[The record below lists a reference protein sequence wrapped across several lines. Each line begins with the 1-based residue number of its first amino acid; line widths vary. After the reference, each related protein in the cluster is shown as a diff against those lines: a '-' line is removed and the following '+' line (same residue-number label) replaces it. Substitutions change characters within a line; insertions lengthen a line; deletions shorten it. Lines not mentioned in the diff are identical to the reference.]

1 MKITLSAFKV
11 LLLCTTFIFAD
22 YTSTSAQ
29 VTIVSDG
36 FDDGNITTSPAW
48 SNNTSAFTVSS
59 SSPLLGTHSLVTNT
73 GNTPS
78 SINTLYASST
88 NLTTANYT
96 WNLLYR
102 ANTNSNPDEL
112 PYGAAITAGTN
123 HWRFWIAANSTN
135 ATTCDGFYI
144 SHSAGNLKF
153 ARKRNNSTWDIAT
166 YAISLNTTYSIKVVR
181 RFDGYWDFYVD
192 AGSSEATTIRWS
204 GWATDVFNS
213 GNSDIYMLL
222 HANETSANRFKFDNA
237 GLFSK
242 SLTIGLLSN
251 GIFNGAIE
259 EGSTNVPVFGFSAS
273 AVGTIT
279 LEDVQIQ
286 NTNSNSQGNFVN
298 FKLYKSVDND
308 FSTTGDNTLLNGLTF
323 SLNGDEVFIENIN
336 TTIDNNTTANFFL
349 TLDNINN
356 NGGSPPPNIQF
367 SMTCNGDCGVPY
379 STVVTT
385 NADVVNNFSIAGN
398 NYDILRVFTWKNT
411 TTVGDFSDNWQNSS
425 AWEPNRTNPNV
436 NDVLVFSKGGSV
448 TPLNIPV
455 QNAKRIVIRNNTNVT
470 INTSSLSNASA
481 TLTVGNGNG
490 DDFEIEAGSSLNVT
504 STGNTLSIVIPTG
517 TSAGISG
524 NLNFSGKN
532 HVISAADLNAIK
544 FKSGAKFTGGTG
556 LTGNAFGSSVAS
568 SVIFESGSILEDQVG
583 LDYFSAQNVIVF
595 NAGSTYK
602 HATSNTASLNNKT
615 VSNFELASGATFSLN
630 TNTLNVQG
638 DILGTGTLVM
648 TSGILNLLGHY
659 TNTGTLTPGTGTI
672 NYAGQNQNV
681 KAGNYANVNFS
692 NTGTKTLLGNL
703 VFATNNARTLN
714 LDNGVELLCA
724 NNTITS
730 NTASSVININ
740 GYLITSN
747 VNGLSGSTS
756 TTLRNTN
763 NPSITLANTSTIEYN
778 STSSQAITARTDYAN
793 LIASGTGTKNAGNLT
808 INGSL
813 QINSGVILNMSTN
826 AVAGSFTTSGTG
838 ILRYSNT
845 GTTPLPAGL
854 TWSFTVDAN
863 GSSQNVVGG
872 TYTNLTMTGSGTKTA
887 RGNISVSDNLN
898 INSGRTFTMSTF
910 LLQQVGTTSGTGTL
924 RTDNTTA
931 NPIPSNI
938 TWSYTV
944 LYNGASQ
951 TVVPG
956 NYKGLSIAGSGT
968 KTAAANINMD
978 GALNIASSN
987 VFNVQSF
994 LIYGITSTVGTG
1006 RLTTLNTSNQPLP
1019 SNFTWTFTVEYAA
1032 TNADQ
1037 YVVPGDYTSLIFSG
1051 ARTTNNL
1058 YVANNANINLS
1069 SSLTATAT
1077 FTSGAYIVTGNTFIY
1092 DGAAQNITAF
1102 TYNNL
1107 SIEGTGDKTASGN
1120 ITVNN
1125 NLNIATGRILLM
1137 STRQLFG
1144 VISTSGEGTLR
1155 TAYTSTNAIPSND
1168 TWSFTVDYNT
1178 SSSQIIVAGNYSN
1191 LIVSGT
1197 RTSNSI
1203 TLINGG
1209 TISVSNTFTP
1219 SATFTSGNYIRT
1231 NNTFNFNGD
1240 AQNIPAF
1247 TFNNLTLSGND
1258 DKTLT
1263 GTVQILGLL
1272 NLDNRSLN
1280 LANNTLQIAGSFSR
1294 TNASIIAGTCQSPS
1308 GSIEVSGAG
1317 AQVQIGLNETNYHVN
1332 NFTVNRTNNV
1342 ELISDISIHQTLTL
1356 TNGSLI
1362 SNAKLIFDDATTP
1375 IVRTTGTLSLNSDAS
1390 LQFGDCST
1398 SGASFTL
1405 PNDLFVNTNFKNLI
1419 INRTNGIVLGNQ
1431 MISLSGTLRLLA
1443 GTLNS
1448 NNNLTL
1454 ISNASSTA
1462 RVDSIKCLECDVIGN
1477 VRVERYIPGGV
1488 GKRRW
1493 RLLSSP
1499 INVNGFTPASDIIDD
1514 ILVTGPGGA
1523 SKGFDASPNNNGS
1536 IKTYRESDPGSSNSG
1551 WVIPSKIDTSFQTG
1565 KGLCVFVRGDRNVAE
1580 PFNAF
1585 APSNNVTMD
1594 FTGKLNVGNIALPVT
1609 YTNTG
1614 SSSDGWNLVANP
1626 YASQINWNASNGW
1639 TASNLQ
1645 TKIWLYN
1652 PTTGT
1657 YGIYDHHLNL
1667 GTNGSTPYIA
1677 SGQSFFVKAT
1687 AANASLMIKESAKVD
1702 SIPTN
1707 FFRPSSI
1714 SNLLRIKLNKDS
1726 LNSDE
1731 AVLYLSE
1738 TGTGGKD
1745 DASDA
1750 QKFFND
1756 EMNFYLRSKTGF
1768 NLAINEHPI
1777 PVGFDTVY
1785 ASIFSYAGENIWTGD
1800 YELSFSGIESFANN
1814 IDLYLEDT
1822 YLNKIIEIRSVNT
1835 YSFQLTEDVASMGNN
1850 RFRIL
1855 IGRNNNPTGVD
1866 QNIVKNNFNV
1876 YPNPFNNDL
1885 NVRIERELKA
1895 NLVEYNVYNQ
1905 FGQKVLDGKQ
1915 NIDNYIFN
1923 INTSNLASGIYFIS
1937 IKTDEFIETKKLIKK

>member
-1 MKITLSAFKV
+1 MKLSQVRNKV
-11 LLLCTTFIFAD
+11 QLLLLLLLFALNA
-22 YTSTSAQ
+22 TAQ
-29 VTIVSDG
+29 VTIINDS
-36 FDDGNITTSPAW
+36 FDDGNISASPTW
-48 SNNTSAFTVSS
+48 SNNTNRFTVSS
-59 SSPLLGTHSLVTNT
+59 SSPLSGSHSLVTNT
-73 GNTPS
+73 SNNVS
-78 SINTLYASST
+78 SIHTMYATNT
-88 NLTTANYT
+88 NLTSANYT

-102 ANTNSNPDEL
+102 ANTNNNPDEL
-112 PYGAAITAGTN
+112 AYGAAINSGHN
-123 HWRFWIAANSTN
+123 HWRFWIAANSTD
-135 ATTCDGFYI
+135 ATNCEGFYI

-153 ARKRNNSTWDIAT
+153 ARKKNNGTWDIAT
-166 YAISLNTTYSIKVVR
+166 FAISLNTTYSIKIVR
-181 RFDGYWDFYVD
+181 RYDGYWDWYVD
-192 AGSSEATTIRWS
+192 AGTAEATTNRWS

-251 GIFNGAIE
+251 GVFNGAIE
-259 EGSTNVPVFGFSAS
+259 EGATDVPVFGFSAS
-273 AVGTIT
+273 AIGTIT

-308 FSTTGDNTLLNGLTF
+308 FSTTGDNTLINGLTF
-323 SLNGDEVFIENIN
+323 SLNGNEVFIENIN
-336 TTIDNNTTANFFL
+336 TTINNNSTVNFFL

-385 NADVVNNFSIAGN
+385 NADVVNDFSIAGN

-411 TTVGDFSDNWQNSS
+411 TTVGDFTDNWQNSS
-425 AWEPNRTNPNV
+425 AWEPNRTSPNV

-455 QNAKRIVIRNNTNVT
+455 QTAKRIVIRNNTNVT

-481 TLTVGNGNG
+481 TLTVGNGNA

-504 STGNTLSIVIPTG
+504 STGNTLSIVIPSG
-517 TSAGISG
+517 TTAGIAGNLTFSG
-524 NLNFSGKN
+524 NN
-532 HVISAADLNAIK
+532 HVISAADANAIK
-544 FKSGAKFTGGTG
+544 FKSGSKFTGGNA
-556 LTGNAFGSSVAS
+556 LTGNAFGSSVPS
-568 SVIFESGSILEDQVG
+568 SVIFESGSTLEDQVG
-583 LDYFSAQNVIVF
+583 LDYFSAQNVISF

-602 HATSNTASLNNKT
+602 HASSSTASLNNKT

-630 TNTLNVQG
+630 ANTLTVQG

-648 TSGILNLLGHY
+648 TSGELNLLGNY
-659 TNTGTLTPGTGTI
+659 TNTGTLTAGTGTI
-672 NYAGQNQNV
+672 NYAGENQNV
-681 KAGNYANVNFS
+681 KAANYANINFTYS
-692 NTGTKTLLGNL
+692 GIKTLLGNI
-703 VFATNNARTLN
+703 VFAISNARTLN
-714 LDNGVELLCA
+714 LENGVQLVCGA
-724 NNTITS
+724 NTITA

-756 TTLRNTN
+756 TTLRSTN
-763 NPSITLANTSTIEYN
+763 SPSITLANTSTIEYN
-778 STSSQAITARTDYAN
+778 SSSTQAISARTDYAN
-793 LIASGTGTKNAGNLT
+793 LIASGTGTKNAGSLT

-813 QINSGVILNMSTN
+813 QVNSGVILNMSTN
-826 AVAGSFTTSGTG
+826 AIAGSFTTTGTG
-838 ILRYSNT
+838 TLRYSNT

-863 GSSQNVVGG
+863 GSSQSVVGG
-872 TYTNLTMTGSGTKTA
+872 TYTNLTLTGSGTKTA
-887 RGNISVSDNLN
+887 RGNISVSSNLN
-898 INSGRTFTMSTF
+898 INAGRTFTMGTF

-924 RTDNTTA
+924 RTDNTSA
-931 NPIPSNI
+931 NPIPSNV
-938 TWSYTV
+938 TWTYTV

-951 TVVPG
+951 TVVEG

-968 KTAAANINMD
+968 KTAAATINMD
-978 GALNIASSN
+978 GALNIASGN
-987 VFNVQSF
+987 IFNVQSF
-994 LIYGITSTVGTG
+994 LIDGMTSTVGTG

-1037 YVVPGDYTSLIFSG
+1037 YVVPGDYTSLLFSG

-1069 SSLTATAT
+1069 SSLTASAT
-1077 FTSGAYIVTGNTFIY
+1077 FTSGAYIVTGNNFIY
-1092 DGAAQNITAF
+1092 DGAAQNVTAF
-1102 TYNNL
+1102 TYHNL
-1107 SIEGTGDKTASGN
+1107 SIEGTGDKTAAGN

-1125 NLNIATGRILLM
+1125 NLNIASGRILLM

-1144 VISTSGEGTLR
+1144 VTSTSGEGTLR
-1155 TAYTSTNAIPSND
+1155 TAYTSTNAIPAND
-1168 TWSFTVDYNT
+1168 TWNFTVDYNT
-1178 SSSQIIVAGNYSN
+1178 SSSQIIAAGNYSN
-1191 LIVSGT
+1191 LLISGT
-1197 RTSNSI
+1197 RTTNSI

-1209 TISVSNTFTP
+1209 TIAVSNTFTP

-1240 AQNIPAF
+1240 VQNIPAF
-1247 TFNNLTLSGND
+1247 TFNNLTLSGNG
-1258 DKTLT
+1258 DKSLT
-1263 GTVQILGLL
+1263 GTVQVLGLL
-1272 NLDNRSLN
+1272 SLDNSSLTLN
-1280 LANNTLQIAGSFSR
+1280 GNTLELAGSFSR
-1294 TNASIIAGTCQSPS
+1294 TNASIKAGTCQSPS
-1308 GSIEVSGAG
+1308 GNIEVSGSG
-1317 AQVQIGLNETNYHVN
+1317 AQVQLALNETNYHLN
-1332 NFTVNRTNNV
+1332 NLTINRANNV
-1342 ELISDISIHQTLTL
+1342 ELITDISIHGTLTL
-1356 TNGSLI
+1356 TNGSLLT
-1362 SNAKLIFDDATTP
+1362 NAKLIFDDASAP
-1375 IVRTTGTLSLNSDAS
+1375 IVRTSGTISLNSDAS

-1398 SGASFTL
+1398 AGSAFNI
-1405 PNDLFVNTNFKNLI
+1405 PNDVFINTNFKNLT

-1431 MISLSGTLRLLA
+1431 LLSISGTLRILA
-1443 GTLNS
+1443 GTLNT
-1448 NNNLTL
+1448 NNNLVLT
-1454 ISNASSTA
+1454 STATSTA
-1462 RVDSIKCLECDVIGN
+1462 RVDSIKCIECDVIGN
-1477 VRVERYIPGGV
+1477 IRVERYIPGGV

-1493 RLLSSP
+1493 RLLASP
-1499 INVNGFTPASDIIDD
+1499 VNVNGFTPASDIIDD

-1523 SKGFDASPNNNGS
+1523 SKGFDPSPNNTGS
-1536 IKTYRESDPGSSNSG
+1536 IKTYRESDAGSSNSG
-1551 WVIPSKIDTSFQTG
+1551 WLIPSKIDTAFQTG
-1565 KGLCVFVRGDRNVAE
+1565 KGLCVFVRGDRNVE
-1580 PFNAF
+1580 DPFITW

-1594 FTGKLNVGNIALPVT
+1594 FTGALNIGNIALPVS
-1609 YTNTG
+1609 YTNTN
-1614 SSSDGWNLVANP
+1614 SSADGWNLVANP

-1639 TASNLQ
+1639 TANNLQ

-1687 AANASLMIKESAKVD
+1687 AANPSLVINESAKVD
-1702 SIPTN
+1702 SVPSN
-1707 FFRPSSI
+1707 FFRASSI
-1714 SNLLRIKLNKDS
+1714 SNLLRITLNKDS

-1756 EMNFYLRSKTGF
+1756 EMNFYLRSKNGF

-1777 PVGFDTVY
+1777 PDGFDTVY
-1785 ASIFSYAGENIWTGD
+1785 ASIFSYAGQTIWTGD
-1800 YELSFSGIESFANN
+1800 YELNFSGIESFVNT
-1814 IDLYLEDT
+1814 IDVYLEDT
-1822 YLNKIIEIRSVNT
+1822 YLNKIVDIREQRT
-1835 YSFQLTEDVASMGNN
+1835 YTFQLTEDVASMGNN

-1855 IGRNNNPTGVD
+1855 LGKNNNPTGVE
-1866 QNIVKNNFNV
+1866 QSIAKSNFKV
-1876 YPNPFNNDL
+1876 FPNPFNDEL
-1885 NVRIERELKA
+1885 NLRIETDLTTNA
-1895 NLVEYNVYNQ
+1895 VEYSIYNQ
-1905 FGQKVLDGKQ
+1905 FGQMVETNKVVLE
-1915 NIDNYIFN
+1915 NYNFSL
-1923 INTSNLASGIYFIS
+1923 NTSTLASGIYFIR
-1937 IKTDEFIETKKLIKK
+1937 IKTDEFVETKKLIKK